1 MLPWD
6 VWLPVWSKHLRVGE
20 GDISPQRELLNL
32 MVFMNSFITMILY
45 PQKLWIH
52 YLRKSY
58 NRTVSRKKKN
68 LFNNLMMSTLMP
80 IDGHKVGGGGN
91 NEILF

>member
-6 VWLPVWSKHLRVGE
+6 VLLPVWSKHLRVGE

-32 MVFMNSFITMILY
+32 IVFMNSFITMILY
-45 PQKLWIH
+45 PQKLSIH

-80 IDGHKVGGGGN
+80 IDGHK
-91 NEILF
+91 ESS